1 MKLIE
6 FVTANWMLI
15 LIALS
20 SGAMLAWP
28 LVRGAGGGTLTAQGA
43 VQLINRERAV
53 LVDVREPEEFAT
65 GHMIGAKNVPLNQLE
80 EKLAAAVKNK
90 NVPLLLVCATGA
102 RAQRA
107 VAIAKSSVTSRP
119 KPCPAGSR
127 PGKTLTC
134 RLKKLRVFPR

>member
-20 SGAMLAWP
+20 SGGMLAWP
-28 LVRGAGGGTLTAQGA
+28 LIRGSGAGTLTAQGA

-65 GHMIGAKNVPLNQLE
+65 GHMIGAKNVPLNQLD
-80 EKLAAAVKNK
+80 EKLASTVKNK

-107 VAIAKSSVTSRP
+107 VAMA
-119 KPCPAGSR
+119 
-127 PGKTLTC
+127 
-134 RLKKLRVFPR
+134 KKLGFEQAQAVAGGLKAWKDANLPVEKA

>member
-1 MKLIE
+1 VKLIE

-20 SGAMLAWP
+20 SGGMLAWP
-28 LVRGAGGGTLTAQGA
+28 LIRGSGAGTLTAQGA

-65 GHMIGAKNVPLNQLE
+65 GHMIGAKNVPLNQLD
-80 EKLAAAVKNK
+80 EKLASTVKNK
-90 NVPLLLVCATGA
+90 TVPLLLVCATGA

-107 VAIAKSSVTSRP
+107 VAMA
-119 KPCPAGSR
+119 
-127 PGKTLTC
+127 
-134 RLKKLRVFPR
+134 KKLGYEQAQAVAGGLKAWKDANLPVEKA